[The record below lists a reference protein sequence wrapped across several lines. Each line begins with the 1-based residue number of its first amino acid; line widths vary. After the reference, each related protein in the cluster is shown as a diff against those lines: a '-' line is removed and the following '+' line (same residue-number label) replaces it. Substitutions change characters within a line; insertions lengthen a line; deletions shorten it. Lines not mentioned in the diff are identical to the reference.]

1 MNDPQNFRAS
11 MLEQIYEMKD
21 KMDKIAKDEDEALA
35 YSYADKGDQWD
46 KVRQTLRSG
55 YEIDCLVVGERLF
68 ERLASNIIANTIT
81 DNNLFR
87 GMRVE
92 RDKDCISETAI
103 GVKFIKSQP
112 SERRMARQ
120 DFSKPMPPP
129 MSPIPLAPT
138 LPSFDYDC
146 SLSYLVTIGH

>member
-1 MNDPQNFRAS
+1 MNDKAS
-11 MLEQIYEMKD
+11 ILERIYEMKD
-21 KMDKIAKDEDEALA
+21 KMDKFAKDEDEALA
-35 YSYADKGDQWD
+35 YSYVDKGDQWD
-46 KVRQTLRSG
+46 KVRQTLRLG
-55 YEIDCLVVGERLF
+55 YEIDCLVVSERLF
-68 ERLASNIIANTIT
+68 DRLARNIMANTVF

-103 GVKFIKSQP
+103 GVKYIKSQP

-129 MSPIPLAPT
+129 MSPTMLVPMLPRFDHDFSLAYIALPL
-138 LPSFDYDC
+138 
-146 SLSYLVTIGH
+146 